1 MSTDKKKHPVIS
13 GYAVALLMAL
23 PAAAA
28 VIYAALRWGPTVKAL
43 LNVVIKMV
51 VTA

>member
-1 MSTDKKKHPVIS
+1 MSTEKKKHPVIS
-13 GYAVALLMAL
+13 GYVIAVLMVV

-28 VIYAALRWGPTVKAL
+28 VIYAAMKWGPTVKAL